1 MWMVNPSLM
10 CRKHL
15 LGEHVELHMA
25 GAWIA
30 KGKSVAG
37 WAESNCLEP
46 LSIGI
51 RHSALAAEMR
61 NRGYNHK
68 SPLSQPNVAAHQC
81 PNAIVDKAAALAE
94 LALGKHAGKIS
105 QRKRLTQS
113 MASDY
118 YSIHGG
124 E

>member
-1 MWMVNPSLM
+1 VRMWMIDPRLM

-46 LSIGI
+46 RSIGA
-51 RHSALAAEMR
+51 RHRILARELAL
-61 NRGYNHK
+61 RGYKHK
-68 SPLSQPNVAAHQC
+68 SPLRQPNVAAHQC

-94 LALGKHAGKIS
+94 LVRRCPECSRRAA
-105 QRKRLTQS
+105 
-113 MASDY
+113 
-118 YSIHGG
+118 
-124 E
+124 